1 MDRLSSTGP
10 CQRHDEM
17 GIGKVQQM
25 PLGTLFTEIS
35 QFLPAIA
42 NIDATAFKPP
52 KHRNRIGHVEIFL
65 SLRRSKLGVVQ
76 R

>member
-1 MDRLSSTGP
+1 
-10 CQRHDEM
+10 M

-25 PLGTLFTEIS
+25 PLGTWFAEIS

-42 NIDATAFKPP
+42 NIDATVLKAPQ
-52 KHRNRIGHVEIFL
+52 HRNRIRHVKIFL
-65 SLRRSKLGVVQ
+65 SLCRSKPSVVQ